1 MVANNNH
8 NNTTIEI
15 INQED
20 SLQATIMMPTPSK
33 SNNNTNTNNPPR
45 TPSSINSNA
54 SPSSRT
60 NNRPSGG
67 SLGGSLTGSQHS
79 QTNSNS
85 SRGGHQSSPEGRSL
99 SRPNSIDA
107 GFGGTCG
114 SKDSREPPSLGS
126 IQNIKPAGS
135 NLGQQGGSHLL
146 ASGSNIGL
154 STSTSADL
162 PSPQSNKQHSTTSSV
177 GKTTATLIPKNP
189 KDTAAYIN
197 NSPINNNIGSGAPN
211 NLTDTSPKRRLK
223 GTSLD
228 FGPPLTS
235 PGGGG
240 HHSGAAFAGSGGGSV
255 RPTSGGSSIGA
266 NSYGQSG
273 GGGGKSVK
281 SVPTTTYGS
290 STNAYSAVGGGQ
302 RIIPPRTPNQSQPQ
316 TPGSVASL
324 HSMKDISIKS
334 TSLSSSLPN
343 TTSGGRGVGLNN
355 SMPNVT
361 QGINSGNN
369 NVRQTGLD
377 DEEQYM
383 FEQRLTQDE
392 LGVAIRKIS
401 HSGKAQLRYVKC
413 IPLRPPSSSDFDIT
427 DRGSSGGP
435 PLTLTNVSR
444 ANSLNAVTTNSVG
457 IPSDSISVSSKSSTG
472 SRFLERMRSTTAS
485 GVIRNQ
491 SGRLLKALPGSVG
504 ALSTSAADAARGSS
518 GNDDSDN
525 PLLQENNDKKSNRAL
540 TWGKKNA
547 VTLSLDK
554 FTCVKKGK
562 CTERT
567 IRNSSPS
574 NRLLSIMCINDVR
587 GTSSESLDIEAPTK
601 LDRDKFASA
610 FAKFLG
616 VPLLEEEESGGVDV
630 VERGRVG
637 RSSAVSAGKYFVVLC
652 RV

>member
-1 MVANNNH
+1 MVANNN

-15 INQED
+15 INQE

-33 SNNNTNTNNPPR
+33 ANSNSNTNNNPPR

-107 GFGGTCG
+107 GGCGTCG

-135 NLGQQGGSHLL
+135 NLQGQQGGGSHLL

-162 PSPQSNKQHSTTSSV
+162 PSPQSNKQSTNSSV
-177 GKTTATLIPKNP
+177 GKSTLIPKNP

-197 NSPINNNIGSGAPN
+197 NSPITNNISGSGAPN

-228 FGPPLTS
+228 FGGPPLTS

-255 RPTSGGSSIGA
+255 RPSGGSSIGA

-281 SVPTTTYGS
+281 SVPTTTYGTS
-290 STNAYSAVGGGQ
+290 NAYNAVGGGQ
-302 RIIPPRTPNQSQPQ
+302 RVVPPRTPNQSQPQ

-343 TTSGGRGVGLNN
+343 SSSGRGVGLNN

-361 QGINSGNN
+361 QGVNSGNN
-369 NVRQTGLD
+369 NVRQTTAGLD

-413 IPLRPPSSSDFDIT
+413 IPLRPPSSSDFDLT

-444 ANSLNAVTTNSVG
+444 ANSLNAVTTNSVS

>member
-1 MVANNNH
+1 MVANNNI

-15 INQED
+15 INPE
-20 SLQATIMMPTPSK
+20 ATIMMPTPSK
-33 SNNNTNTNNPPR
+33 SNNNNNSGNNLPR

-85 SRGGHQSSPEGRSL
+85 SRGHQSSPEGRSL

-135 NLGQQGGSHLL
+135 NLQQQGGSHLL

-162 PSPQSNKQHSTTSSV
+162 PSPQSNNKQKPATSS
-177 GKTTATLIPKNP
+177 TTLIPKNP

-197 NSPINNNIGSGAPN
+197 SPGNNSGAPN
-211 NLTDTSPKRRLK
+211 MIVGSSNSAQLVAGTSPKRRMK

-228 FGPPLTS
+228 FGPS
-235 PGGGG
+235 SG
-240 HHSGAAFAGSGGGSV
+240 GAAFAGSGGGSV

-273 GGGGKSVK
+273 GKSVK
-281 SVPTTTYGS
+281 SVPTTYGS
-290 STNAYSAVGGGQ
+290 TSNAYSAVGGGQ
-302 RIIPPRTPNQSQPQ
+302 RIIPPRTPNNQPQ

-334 TSLSSSLPN
+334 TS
-343 TTSGGRGVGLNN
+343 GRGGAGLNS

-361 QGINSGNN
+361 QGISSGN
-369 NVRQTGLD
+369 NVRQTTAGLD

-413 IPLRPPSSSDFDIT
+413 IPLRPPSSSDFDLT
-427 DRGSSGGP
+427 DARGTSSGGP

-504 ALSTSAADAARGSS
+504 ALSTSAADAARG
-518 GNDDSDN
+518 NDDIDN
-525 PLLQENNDKKSNRAL
+525 PLLQENNDKKSNKAL

-574 NRLLSIMCINDVR
+574 SRLLSIMCINDVR
-587 GTSSESLDIEAPTK
+587 GTSYESLDIEAPTK

-610 FAKFLG
+610 FAKFLN
-616 VPLLEEEESGGVDV
+616 VPLLEEEESGVGEKSGENV

-637 RSSAVSAGKYFVVLC
+637 RSSAVSAGKSFCLCYPCVL
-652 RV
+652 

>member
-33 SNNNTNTNNPPR
+33 SNNNNNNTNNNPPR

-54 SPSSRT
+54 SPSSRANN

-85 SRGGHQSSPEGRSL
+85 SRGHQSSPEGRSL

-107 GFGGTCG
+107 GGGTCG

-162 PSPQSNKQHSTTSSV
+162 PSPQSNKQQSTNNSV
-177 GKTTATLIPKNP
+177 GKSTTATLIPKNP

-197 NSPINNNIGSGAPN
+197 NSPINNNINNNSGSGAPN
-211 NLTDTSPKRRLK
+211 NNLMADTSPKRRLK

-228 FGPPLTS
+228 FGGPPLTS
-235 PGGGG
+235 PVGGG
-240 HHSGAAFAGSGGGSV
+240 HNSGAAFAGSGGGSV

-273 GGGGKSVK
+273 GGGKSVK
-281 SVPTTTYGS
+281 SVPTTTYGTS
-290 STNAYSAVGGGQ
+290 NVYNAVGGGQ
-302 RIIPPRTPNQSQPQ
+302 RIIPPRTPNNQPQ

-324 HSMKDISIKS
+324 HSMKDISIK
-334 TSLSSSLPN
+334 
-343 TTSGGRGVGLNN
+343 TSGRGAGLNS

-361 QGINSGNN
+361 QGINSGNSA
-369 NVRQTGLD
+369 VRQTTAGLD

-413 IPLRPPSSSDFDIT
+413 IPLRPPSSSDFDLQ
-427 DRGSSGGP
+427 DRGTSGGP

-444 ANSLNAVTTNSVG
+444 ANSLNAVTTNSVV
-457 IPSDSISVSSKSSTG
+457 PSDSISVSSKSSTG

-504 ALSTSAADAARGSS
+504 ALSISAADAARGSG

-587 GTSSESLDIEAPTK
+587 GVSSESLDIEAPTK

-610 FAKFLG
+610 FAKFLN
-616 VPLLEEEESGGVDV
+616 VPLLEEEESGGEKGEV

-637 RSSAVSAGKYFVVLC
+637 RSSAVSAGKLF
-652 RV
+652 

>member
-1 MVANNNH
+1 MVANNN
-8 NNTTIEI
+8 NSNTIEI
-15 INQED
+15 INQE

-33 SNNNTNTNNPPR
+33 SNNTNNNNNNNPPR

-107 GFGGTCG
+107 GGGTCG

-135 NLGQQGGSHLL
+135 NLGQQGGGSHLL

-162 PSPQSNKQHSTTSSV
+162 PSPQSNKQHSTSSSV

-197 NSPINNNIGSGAPN
+197 NSPITNNISGSGAPN

-228 FGPPLTS
+228 FGGPPLTS
-235 PGGGG
+235 PGGG
-240 HHSGAAFAGSGGGSV
+240 HSSGAAFAGSGGGSV

-273 GGGGKSVK
+273 GGGKSVK
-281 SVPTTTYGS
+281 SVPTTYGS
-290 STNAYSAVGGGQ
+290 NSNAYNAVGGGQ
-302 RIIPPRTPNQSQPQ
+302 RIVPPRTPNQSQPQ

-343 TTSGGRGVGLNN
+343 TSSGGRGVGLNN
-355 SMPNVT
+355 SMPTVT
-361 QGINSGNN
+361 QGGNN

-504 ALSTSAADAARGSS
+504 ALSTSAADAARGSG
-518 GNDDSDN
+518 GNDDCDN

-616 VPLLEEEESGGVDV
+616 VPLLEEEDSGEKGGDNV

-637 RSSAVSAGKYFVVLC
+637 NIHEQYHECLATR
-652 RV
+652 